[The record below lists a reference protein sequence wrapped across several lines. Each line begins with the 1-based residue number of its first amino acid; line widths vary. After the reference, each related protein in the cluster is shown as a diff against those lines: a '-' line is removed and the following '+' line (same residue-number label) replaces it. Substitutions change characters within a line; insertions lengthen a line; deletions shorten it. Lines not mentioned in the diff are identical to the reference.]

1 MLINF
6 WYALARS
13 EELSDAPL
21 GVRALSHDFV
31 LFRDSH
37 GSANCLANIC
47 AHRNG
52 SLAAGLVS
60 GDCVQCPYH
69 GWQYD
74 GGGMCKRIPTMPEGQ
89 KIPDSARVDA
99 YPVEERYGLI
109 FAFLGD
115 LPEAERPPI
124 LTAPEWGAD
133 GWTTLTM
140 EYHWA
145 AHYERVMENGI
156 DATHAEFSHEDASAT
171 AGSFQR
177 GGDTAYTLIEP
188 QGEWDGGYTIDS
200 PQLTLTQGYLGAVQG
215 WAHMNFAM
223 GKERG
228 DFRFYYYVTPI
239 DETACRRYLLHARNF
254 LPGEKMDTEL
264 TKTNWKF
271 EKEDRD
277 LLEAMRPIVPPRDH
291 THDQLQSEEQAMAQY
306 RKQLRQWEDK
316 GWRIDTAALEQLG
329 ETRACV
335 IPSPARR
342 ASDRWILPEVPRKN
356 GDSTLI

>member
-13 EELSDAPL
+13 EELTDTPL
-21 GVRALSHDFV
+21 GVRALRHDFV
-31 LFRDSH
+31 LFRDRK
-37 GSANCLANIC
+37 GQARCLANTC

-52 SLAAGLVS
+52 SLADGRVDA
-60 GDCVQCPYH
+60 DCIQCPYH
-69 GWQYD
+69 GWQYGGD
-74 GGGMCKRIPTMPEGQ
+74 GLCTRIPTLPDEADMPAG
-89 KIPDSARVDA
+89 ARVDA

-115 LPEAERPPI
+115 LPAAQRPPI
-124 LTAPEWGAD
+124 LDAPEWGAE

-140 EYHWA
+140 EYHWG
-145 AHYERVMENGI
+145 AHYERVMENGF

-171 AGSFQR
+171 AGTFQR
-177 GGDTAYTLIEP
+177 GKDTGYTLTES

-200 PQLTLTQGYLGAVQG
+200 PQITLVQGYIGAVQG

-239 DETACRRYLLHARNF
+239 DETRCRRYLLHARNF
-254 LPGEKMDTEL
+254 LPGEQMDAEL
-264 TKTNWKF
+264 TATNWKF

-277 LLEAMRPIVPPRDH
+277 LLEAMRPVVPPREH
-291 THDQLQSEEQAMAQY
+291 AHDLLLPEEQAMAQY
-306 RKQLRQWEDK
+306 RRHLRRWEKQ
-316 GWRIDTAALEQLG
+316 GWRIDTTALDRLG
-329 ETRACV
+329 HERTSV
-335 IPSPARR
+335 IPCPARR
-342 ASDRWILPEVPRKN
+342 DGGRWVLPAVPR
-356 GDSTLI
+356 L

>member
-13 EELSDAPL
+13 EELDTEPL
-21 GVRALSHDFV
+21 KVQALRHDFV

-37 GSANCLANIC
+37 GAAHCLANTC

-52 SLAAGLVS
+52 SLAAGQVQD
-60 GDCVQCPYH
+60 DCIQCPYH
-69 GWQYD
+69 GWRYSGD
-74 GGGMCKRIPTMPEGQ
+74 GRCQRIPTLPDGSD
-89 KIPDSARVDA
+89 IPDSARVDA

-115 LPEAERPPI
+115 LPESERPPI
-124 LTAPEWGAD
+124 LDVPEWDAE

-140 EYHWA
+140 EYNWG

-156 DATHAEFSHEDASAT
+156 DATHAEFSHADASAT
-171 AGSFQR
+171 AGSFKR
-177 GGDTAYTLIEP
+177 GGETTYTLSEP
-188 QGEWDGGYTIDS
+188 SGKWDGGYTINS
-200 PQLTLTQGYLGAVQG
+200 PQMTLNQGYLGAVQG
-215 WAHMNFAM
+215 WAHMNFSL

-254 LPGEKMDTEL
+254 MPGEKMDAEL

-271 EKEDRD
+271 EKEDRI
-277 LLEAMRPIVPPRDH
+277 LLEEMRPVVPPRDH
-291 THDQLQSEEQAMAQY
+291 THDLLQPEEQAMAHY
-306 RKQLRQWEDK
+306 RKQLRKWENN
-316 GWRIDTAALEQLG
+316 GWRIDTDALDRLG
-329 ETRACV
+329 LERTCV
-335 IPSPARR
+335 IPCPARR
-342 ASDRWILPEVPRKN
+342 DGGRWVLPETPR
-356 GDSTLI
+356 L